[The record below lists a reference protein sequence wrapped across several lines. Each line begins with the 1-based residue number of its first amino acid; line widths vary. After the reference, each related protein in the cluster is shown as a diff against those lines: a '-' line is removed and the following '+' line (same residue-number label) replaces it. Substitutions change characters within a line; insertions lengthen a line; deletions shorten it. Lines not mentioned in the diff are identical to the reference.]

1 MFRRIVAALF
11 VLVCF
16 VLQSSVFDKIAFG
29 GIVPNLLIV
38 LVAVYGF
45 MHGEA
50 EGLVVGFFCG
60 LLVDI
65 FFGNFLGFYSL
76 VYMYIGFFNGKFSG
90 IFYPEDIKLPFALI
104 ASSNLTYGIVCYVLL
119 FMLRGRFEFVY
130 YFRHVIFPE
139 CVYTI
144 IVSIILYPVVLKIDG
159 MLDTEARRG
168 W

>member
-1 MFRRIVAALF
+1 MLRRIVAALF
-11 VLVCF
+11 VVLCF

-45 MHGEA
+45 MHGEV
-50 EGLVVGFFCG
+50 EGLIVGFFCG

-65 FFGNFLGFYSL
+65 FFGNFLGFYAL
-76 VYMYIGFFNGKFSG
+76 IYMYVGFCNGKFNG

-104 ASSNLTYGIVCYVLL
+104 AASNLTVGILSYVLL
-119 FMLRGRFEFVY
+119 FMLRGRFEFIY
-130 YFRHVIFPE
+130 YFRHVILPE

-144 IVSIILYPVVLKIDG
+144 IVSIILYPLVLKIDSV
-159 MLDTEARRG
+159 LDNEPRRS